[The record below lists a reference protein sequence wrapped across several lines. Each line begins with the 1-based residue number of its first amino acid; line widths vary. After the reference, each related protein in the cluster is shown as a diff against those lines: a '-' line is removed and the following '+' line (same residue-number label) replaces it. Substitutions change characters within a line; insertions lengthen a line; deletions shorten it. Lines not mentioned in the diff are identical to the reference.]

1 MAFDYLTGSLNLS
14 NLIFSQILKI
24 DPSTIYKYTNVQD
37 QILYLLLIPHII
49 LFLFIYA
56 FSIGIVARVIGGHV
70 GFSRMMGIVAY
81 IYIVWAG
88 WYGML
93 VPLLNAWFVIA
104 LGAGLLIFLVTAVV
118 HPARNVAIEQLGGKV
133 GASIGKKLGENIQ
146 KDKKLEKLY
155 KDKEYIDKQCKK
167 FKDLTDKGTYGAA
180 PQYGAYCDKLK
191 EIEDEI
197 RKTEG

>member
-93 VPLLNAWFVIA
+93 VPLLRPFAKTVPM
-104 LGAGLLIFLVTAVV
+104 LLRVSLIL
-118 HPARNVAIEQLGGKV
+118 
-133 GASIGKKLGENIQ
+133 
-146 KDKKLEKLY
+146 
-155 KDKEYIDKQCKK
+155 
-167 FKDLTDKGTYGAA
+167 LTQPSQIRTI
-180 PQYGAYCDKLK
+180 LS
-191 EIEDEI
+191 EI
-197 RKTEG
+197 